1 MSVLNTS
8 VLSSGTI
15 GDGTG
20 SWLVSGRR
28 SNLEDVVHERL
39 GEPAYYDFFGEL
51 GINFSER
58 THVSVNALTAR
69 DRVLLVT
76 EADPT
81 EARAIVKRHAQQPFL
96 GSLATAMVGT
106 SSRARRHSR
115 AVRFTACAAR
125 QRTTP
130 RRSSPPSGMNATSAL
145 PAFGRTGSGLSAL
158 PTRCL
163 GARSTNGKPPT
174 TITLRP
180 PTISASFLLFPT
192 FRLRCAAARRC
203 HRTASCSASSSR
215 TAGKLRLGPQRSSV
229 CAGTNTDTPTRRL
242 SGS

>member
-51 GINFSER
+51 GVNFSER

-69 DRVLLVT
+69 DHVLLVT

-81 EARAIVKRHAQQPFL
+81 EVEQSSNDTRNNHFWVHWQQQWSNELASSTTFSSSAFHSTRRATTNDPEKIVAAVRDERDIGIAGVRQDWQRTIRAAHTLSWGAEYQQQRADYDYFAAADYFGFFL
-96 GSLATAMVGT
+96 TFPDVPDYGT
-106 SSRARRHSR
+106 PQCDAVTGRR
-115 AVRFTACAAR
+115 AVRRLLRGPLADHACDD
-125 QRTTP
+125 
-130 RRSSPPSGMNATSAL
+130 S
-145 PAFGRTGSGLSAL
+145 
-158 PTRCL
+158 
-163 GARSTNGKPPT
+163 GARLALGQ
-174 TITLRP
+174 
-180 PTISASFLLFPT
+180 
-192 FRLRCAAARRC
+192 ARI
-203 HRTASCSASSSR
+203 HRHA
-215 TAGKLRLGPQRSSV
+215 
-229 CAGTNTDTPTRRL
+229 D
-242 SGS
+242 